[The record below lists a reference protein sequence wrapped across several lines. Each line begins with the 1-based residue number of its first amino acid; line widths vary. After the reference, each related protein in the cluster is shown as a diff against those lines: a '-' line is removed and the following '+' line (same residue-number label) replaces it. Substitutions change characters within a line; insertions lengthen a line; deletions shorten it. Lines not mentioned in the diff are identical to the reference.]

1 MPNPEIK
8 TKEDWVRSRPDKC
21 VRCGEKLGKEV
32 IVTETNIG
40 PLCKDCFEVY
50 KTDRREFFR
59 VLEKEFERTI
69 TPSPEVFVRRF
80 TE

>member
-1 MPNPEIK
+1 MSENK
-8 TKEDWVRSRPDKC
+8 VKC
-21 VRCGEKLGKEV
+21 VCCKVELGNEV
-32 IVTETNIG
+32 FITQINIG

-59 VLEKEFERTI
+59 VMEKKFKRTI
-69 TPSPEVFVRRF
+69 TPSPEVFDRRF